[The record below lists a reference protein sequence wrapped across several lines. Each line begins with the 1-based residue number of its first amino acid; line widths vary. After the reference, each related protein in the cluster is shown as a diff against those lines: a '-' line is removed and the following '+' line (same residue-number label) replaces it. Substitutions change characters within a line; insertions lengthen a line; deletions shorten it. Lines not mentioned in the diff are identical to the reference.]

1 MRSADEVL
9 IVGDEGQLE
18 FRRVDVLRTD
28 GETAI
33 VRSGIAA
40 GERICVSPLEAAVDG
55 MRVRV
60 HREETNSAQPD
71 TVASR

>member
-1 MRSADEVL
+1 VL
-9 IVGDEGQLE
+9 LVDDDGQLQ
-18 FRRVDVLRTD
+18 FRRVEVLRTD
-28 GETAI
+28 GETVI

-60 HREETNSAQPD
+60 LEGETKPN
-71 TVASR
+71 TVATR